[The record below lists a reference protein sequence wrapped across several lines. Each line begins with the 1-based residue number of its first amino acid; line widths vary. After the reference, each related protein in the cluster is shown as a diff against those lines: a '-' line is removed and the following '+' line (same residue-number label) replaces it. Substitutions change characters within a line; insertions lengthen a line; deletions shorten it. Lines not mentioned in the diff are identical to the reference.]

1 MRALGRAHGPMRDT
15 LLSTL
20 RAGRQASRS
29 LPQIGL
35 RVAQEIPGLRASS
48 SASVAKSMRVRSAWS
63 GTLSLFKGAKPL
75 TWEGGP
81 SSMPDRRPGGPA
93 LPLQPARFDSA
104 VNSRDC
110 VLLFSREFAAND
122 GDLRDFFAALHLGW
136 QPRSGTNSK
145 STAIMRGRR
154 SWRERRAAQA
164 AVAAAK
170 KDNAAGFER
179 HGSCVASRQ
188 GLMLRGGHRQQRC
201 HHAMCVSLEG
211 ADIGRAKATSAMWPS
226 RS

>member
-136 QPRSGTNSK
+136 QPRSGTNRQ
-145 STAIMRGRR
+145 STAIHAWAAKLAREAGRASRRRRREERQRSRLRKAWLVRRQSPGTDAARRSQAAALPSRDVRVTRGR
-154 SWRERRAAQA
+154 
-164 AVAAAK
+164 
-170 KDNAAGFER
+170 
-179 HGSCVASRQ
+179 
-188 GLMLRGGHRQQRC
+188 
-201 HHAMCVSLEG
+201 
-211 ADIGRAKATSAMWPS
+211 
-226 RS
+226 

>member
-35 RVAQEIPGLRASS
+35 RVAQEISGLRASS

-122 GDLRDFFAALHLGW
+122 GDLRDFFAALHLGLAATI
-136 QPRSGTNSK
+136 RDK
-145 STAIMRGRR
+145 SPIDRHPCVGG
-154 SWRERRAAQA
+154 E
-164 AVAAAK
+164 
-170 KDNAAGFER
+170 AGE
-179 HGSCVASRQ
+179 
-188 GLMLRGGHRQQRC
+188 RGGPRKPPSPPRRKTTQQ
-201 HHAMCVSLEG
+201 ASKGM
-211 ADIGRAKATSAMWPS
+211 ARASPVA
-226 RS
+226 RD

>member
-35 RVAQEIPGLRASS
+35 RVAQEISGLRASS

-122 GDLRDFFAALHLGW
+122 GDLRDFFAALHLGLAATIRDKSPIDRHPCVVIRAAKLAREAGRASRRRRREER
-136 QPRSGTNSK
+136 QRSRLRKAWLVRRQSPGTDAARRSQAAALP
-145 STAIMRGRR
+145 SRDVRVTRGR
-154 SWRERRAAQA
+154 
-164 AVAAAK
+164 
-170 KDNAAGFER
+170 
-179 HGSCVASRQ
+179 
-188 GLMLRGGHRQQRC
+188 
-201 HHAMCVSLEG
+201 
-211 ADIGRAKATSAMWPS
+211 
-226 RS
+226 

>member
-136 QPRSGTNSK
+136 QPRSGTNRQ
-145 STAIMRGRR
+145 STAIMRGDKGG
-154 SWRERRAAQA
+154 
-164 AVAAAK
+164 AK
-170 KDNAAGFER
+170 LE
-179 HGSCVASRQ
+179 
-188 GLMLRGGHRQQRC
+188 RGGPRKPPSPPRRKTTQQ
-201 HHAMCVSLEG
+201 ASKGM
-211 ADIGRAKATSAMWPS
+211 ARASPVA
-226 RS
+226 RD